1 MVFLFVCFLWEAVF
15 GFCVGVLSIG
25 INFFFLSRA
34 YPESKTDTFFNEVQY
49 TIIQGETMRNC
60 PGCGKELDKD
70 YDFCPYCSYEL
81 KEYSEEEKR
90 LDAEFEAMDDD
101 GHSDASDNKRYISDE
116 ENEKLKPNNHLNFW
130 LVVSFIALVI
140 VVAVNFMI
148 RHNIRI

>member
-1 MVFLFVCFLWEAVF
+1 MLFIGCI
-15 GFCVGVLSIG
+15 VLIFIKSTI
-25 INFFFLSRA
+25 
-34 YPESKTDTFFNEVQY
+34 KKQTDTFFNEVQY

-60 PGCGKELDKD
+60 PGCGKELNKD

-81 KEYSEEEKR
+81 KEYGEEDKR
-90 LDAEFEAMDDD
+90 LDAEFEAMDNDKD
-101 GHSDASDNKRYISDE
+101 LNVRDNKKHISDE

-148 RHNIRI
+148 DHNIRI

>member
-1 MVFLFVCFLWEAVF
+1 MCFYESV
-15 GFCVGVLSIG
+15 
-25 INFFFLSRA
+25 FFFLSTLF
-34 YPESKTDTFFNEVQY
+34 KKQTDTFFNEVQY

-60 PGCGKELDKD
+60 PGCGKELNKD

-81 KEYSEEEKR
+81 KEYGEEEKR
-90 LDAEFEAMDDD
+90 LDAEFEAIDN
-101 GHSDASDNKRYISDE
+101 DNKLGVQDNKKHISDE

-148 RHNIRI
+148 DHNIRI

>member
-1 MVFLFVCFLWEAVF
+1 MYCF
-15 GFCVGVLSIG
+15 
-25 INFFFLSRA
+25 NF
-34 YPESKTDTFFNEVQY
+34 YQEHQTDTFFNEVQY

-60 PGCGKELDKD
+60 PGCGKELNKD

-81 KEYSEEEKR
+81 KEYGEEDKR
-90 LDAEFEAMDDD
+90 LDAEFEAMDNDKD
-101 GHSDASDNKRYISDE
+101 LNVRDNKKHISDE

-148 RHNIRI
+148 DHNIRI

>member
-1 MVFLFVCFLWEAVF
+1 MLF
-15 GFCVGVLSIG
+15 
-25 INFFFLSRA
+25 
-34 YPESKTDTFFNEVQY
+34 KKQTDTFFNEVQY

-60 PGCGKELDKD
+60 PACGKELDKD

-81 KEYSEEEKR
+81 KEYGEEEKR
-90 LDAEFEAMDDD
+90 LDAEFEAMDNDKD
-101 GHSDASDNKRYISDE
+101 LNVRDNKKHISDE

-148 RHNIRI
+148 DHNIRI

>member
-1 MVFLFVCFLWEAVF
+1 MCFYESV
-15 GFCVGVLSIG
+15 
-25 INFFFLSRA
+25 FFFLSTLF
-34 YPESKTDTFFNEVQY
+34 KKQTDTFFNEVQY

-60 PGCGKELDKD
+60 PGCGKELNKD

-81 KEYSEEEKR
+81 KEYGEEDKR
-90 LDAEFEAMDDD
+90 LDAEFEAMDNDKD
-101 GHSDASDNKRYISDE
+101 LNVRDNKKHISDE

-148 RHNIRI
+148 DHNIRI

>member
-1 MVFLFVCFLWEAVF
+1 MLF
-15 GFCVGVLSIG
+15 IG
-25 INFFFLSRA
+25 CIQ
-34 YPESKTDTFFNEVQY
+34 TDTFFNEVQY

-60 PGCGKELDKD
+60 PGCGKELNKD

-81 KEYSEEEKR
+81 KEYGEEDKR
-90 LDAEFEAMDDD
+90 LDAEFEAMDNDKD
-101 GHSDASDNKRYISDE
+101 LNVRDNKKHISDE

-148 RHNIRI
+148 DHNIRI